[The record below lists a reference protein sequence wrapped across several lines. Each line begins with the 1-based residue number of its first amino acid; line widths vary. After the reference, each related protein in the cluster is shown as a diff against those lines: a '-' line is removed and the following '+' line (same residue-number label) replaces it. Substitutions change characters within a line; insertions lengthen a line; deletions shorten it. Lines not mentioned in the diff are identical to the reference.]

1 MKNHMKFML
10 NTYLLI
16 LFRSM
21 INDIVKIRF
30 NNVRMIILCVKVDSK
45 FLWIKIQWKTMEMNF
60 N

>member
-1 MKNHMKFML
+1 MKFKL